1 MSRQRHLINYVA
13 LMLFVVTVTVLVS
26 SVGQAQASRN
36 PASFKEFLLQYKGR
50 DVLIVDRTGGQEQFT
65 SGESSKAYLLTL
77 RDVQND
83 YFVVS
88 RNVEN
93 DKRTFAYPMSVIRR
107 IIFQYDNKPYQQI
120 VIEMF

>member
-1 MSRQRHLINYVA
+1 MSRQRHPLSYVA
-13 LMLFVVTVTVLVS
+13 RLIFIVTVTVLVS
-26 SVGQAQASRN
+26 SAAHGQANRN
-36 PASFKEFLLQYKGR
+36 PASFREFLLQYKGR
-50 DVLIVDRTGGQEQFT
+50 EVLVIDRTGGQEQFT
-65 SGESSKAYLLTL
+65 SGESSKAYLLLL

-93 DKRTFAYPMSVIRR
+93 DKRTFAYPMTVIRR

-120 VIEMF
+120 VIEMY

>member
-1 MSRQRHLINYVA
+1 MSRHRHPLSHVA
-13 LMLFVVTVTVLVS
+13 RLLFIVTMTALVS
-26 SVGQAQASRN
+26 SAGHGQASRN
-36 PASFKEFLLQYKGR
+36 PASFREFLLQYKGR
-50 DVLIVDRTGGQEQFT
+50 EVLVIDRTGGQEQFT
-65 SGESSKAYLLTL
+65 SGESSKAYLLIL

-93 DKRTFAYPMSVIRR
+93 DKRTFAYPMTVIRR

-120 VIEMF
+120 VIEMY

>member
-1 MSRQRHLINYVA
+1 MSRQRHPLRYVA
-13 LMLFVVTVTVLVS
+13 RLLFVVTVIALIS
-26 SVGQAQASRN
+26 SVAHGQASRN
-36 PASFKEFLLQYKGR
+36 PASFREFLLQYKGR
-50 DVLIVDRTGGQEQFT
+50 EVLIIDRTGGQEQFT
-65 SGESSKAYLLTL
+65 SGESSKAYLLIL

-83 YFVVS
+83 YLVVS

-120 VIEMF
+120 VIEMY

>member
-1 MSRQRHLINYVA
+1 MSRQHHLFNYVA
-13 LMLFVVTVTVLVS
+13 RLLFVVTVTVLVS
-26 SVGQAQASRN
+26 SVGQGQASRN
-36 PASFKEFLLQYKGR
+36 PASFREFLLQYKGR